1 MIDQRL
7 VLDANA
13 VAGDLEELF
22 GIDLTAVVH
31 RCAHCGNLG
40 PMATLLAYVHGPGTV
55 LRCSVCIDVVLRYV
69 RTPWG
74 TRLDIRGAAEL
85 RLRFSGG

>member
-1 MIDQRL
+1 MIDERL

-22 GIDLTAVVH
+22 GIDLTVVVH

-40 PMATLLAYVHGPGTV
+40 HVGTLLAFTHGPGTV
-55 LRCSVCIDVVLRYV
+55 LRCSICREVVMRYV
-69 RTPWG
+69 LSPSGARID
-74 TRLDIRGAAEL
+74 LRGAAEL
-85 RLRFSGG
+85 RFSGS

>member
-55 LRCSVCIDVVLRYV
+55 LRCSICREVVMRYV
-69 RTPWG
+69 LSPSGARID
-74 TRLDIRGAAEL
+74 LRGAAEL
-85 RLRFSGG
+85 RFSGS

>member
-55 LRCSVCIDVVLRYV
+55 LRCSICREVVMRYV
-69 RTPWG
+69 LSQSGARID
-74 TRLDIRGAAEL
+74 LRGAAEL
-85 RLRFSGG
+85 RFSGS

>member
-22 GIDLTAVVH
+22 GIDLTVVVH

-55 LRCSVCIDVVLRYV
+55 LRCSICREVVMRYV
-69 RTPWG
+69 LSPSGARID
-74 TRLDIRGAAEL
+74 LRGAAEL
-85 RLRFSGG
+85 RFSGS

>member
-1 MIDQRL
+1 MIDERL

-55 LRCSVCIDVVLRYV
+55 LRCSICREVVMRYV
-69 RTPWG
+69 LSPSGARID
-74 TRLDIRGAAEL
+74 LRGAAEL
-85 RLRFSGG
+85 RFSGS